1 MDAWLVLALAVEYS
15 TNTWS
20 RLDLTDN
27 GKKRKQSYFESVTI
41 HLQSKL
47 LLTGTDR
54 QDEARD
60 CKRSLRIPTP
70 DHPNDTDNRR

>member
-41 HLQSKL
+41 HLQSGL

-54 QDEARD
+54 
-60 CKRSLRIPTP
+60 
-70 DHPNDTDNRR
+70 